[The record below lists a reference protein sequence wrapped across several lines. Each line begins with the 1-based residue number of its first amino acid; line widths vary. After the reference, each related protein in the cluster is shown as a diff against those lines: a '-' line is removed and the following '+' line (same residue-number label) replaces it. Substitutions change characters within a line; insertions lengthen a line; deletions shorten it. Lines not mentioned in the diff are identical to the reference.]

1 MLNKF
6 KELNLK
12 NLLTKDALVLFVVL
26 VFVSVSIYNDGLV
39 KHITKSNI
47 ELKKELSQANLNL
60 SSARV
65 DVSLA
70 EDKIKALNSSPM
82 GSVSIEPC
90 SGRIGLYEAR
100 DYTFNYNFT
109 NGFDKFTA
117 VFTDSTGDLTIDL
130 SERLTDTSDD
140 YKGTATVRAFPE
152 GEQGERFLDLK
163 VFATDKANNKY
174 AYSCNYDLYNINFP
188 HEGDGLRQHI
198 RTPLVEDNNY
208 SVTVVPTGKVWEQ
221 IPNWETIDDCI
232 SSGWIEDR
240 VERYNSR
247 EDTEDDNITENEYCS
262 NEVGTYFSLSTWMN
276 EFRFPKI
283 NTEVEHIA
291 GRGWNFDE
299 KYPTEEYLSCFET
312 INEEMEKFAKLTVDE
327 FSSKIRYG
335 DHWGTRLSG
344 DYRLVG
350 LELGNDDEYF
360 KFSAFESGVDP
371 YGYNQDELWNENKK
385 FMGHRNNLPSD
396 YFYLQDEGMVYDAA
410 PAFMSFIYKVYT
422 YTGGNHGMY
431 TYQTFNYDLK
441 TCQQIE
447 LRDMMSDDLLLEMGY
462 ELPEGSDSLWL
473 NLLSTRLG
481 DIWSV
486 DLNQL
491 PGYKNWSAQPWG
503 SINNNEQE
511 DELELWGGPLSYGN
525 LSTVSMN
532 HNGLTFSFQP
542 YAVDC
547 WACGWPELTISWGNL
562 WDIFTWGNWD
572 EKTETGLYA
581 NTIVKDE
588 DFSDIDYIAE
598 NLVNSYTTADLVNGI
613 TNTYYKKTYD
623 QKENKWIQTVVS
635 KQDEPVVYGVS
646 GLYTERDKKVVI
658 KFTEVM
664 NQIVGSEYFTYSDNP
679 EEVTLPV
686 VFSKCLNKR
695 PYISLFGGELC
706 NLGSF
711 TPTEN
716 KVWIESDLYGIQR
729 DHVIVHELGHSVG
742 LNHSSCMSTG
752 IMSVTSLREGLFF
765 SDFELAS
772 IKFLYNSPLEI
783 SNGASFTQISDSLQV
798 DIAPLTPKS
807 LFCPDEVNTLIK
819 DEQ

>member
-1 MLNKF
+1 
-6 KELNLK
+6 
-12 NLLTKDALVLFVVL
+12 
-26 VFVSVSIYNDGLV
+26 
-39 KHITKSNI
+39 
-47 ELKKELSQANLNL
+47 
-60 SSARV
+60 
-65 DVSLA
+65 
-70 EDKIKALNSSPM
+70 
-82 GSVSIEPC
+82 
-90 SGRIGLYEAR
+90 
-100 DYTFNYNFT
+100 
-109 NGFDKFTA
+109 
-117 VFTDSTGDLTIDL
+117 
-130 SERLTDTSDD
+130 
-140 YKGTATVRAFPE
+140 
-152 GEQGERFLDLK
+152 
-163 VFATDKANNKY
+163 
-174 AYSCNYDLYNINFP
+174 
-188 HEGDGLRQHI
+188 
-198 RTPLVEDNNY
+198 
-208 SVTVVPTGKVWEQ
+208 
-221 IPNWETIDDCI
+221 
-232 SSGWIEDR
+232 
-240 VERYNSR
+240 
-247 EDTEDDNITENEYCS
+247 
-262 NEVGTYFSLSTWMN
+262 
-276 EFRFPKI
+276 
-283 NTEVEHIA
+283 
-291 GRGWNFDE
+291 
-299 KYPTEEYLSCFET
+299 
-312 INEEMEKFAKLTVDE
+312 
-327 FSSKIRYG
+327 
-335 DHWGTRLSG
+335 
-344 DYRLVG
+344 
-350 LELGNDDEYF
+350 
-360 KFSAFESGVDP
+360 
-371 YGYNQDELWNENKK
+371 
-385 FMGHRNNLPSD
+385 
-396 YFYLQDEGMVYDAA
+396 
-410 PAFMSFIYKVYT
+410 
-422 YTGGNHGMY
+422 MY

-532 HNGLTFSFQP
+532 QNGLTFSFQP

-572 EKTETGLYA
+572 QKTETGLYA

-588 DFSDIDYIAE
+588 DFSDIDSIAE

-664 NQIVGSEYFTYSDNP
+664 NQIVGSEYFTYSDNS

>member
-1 MLNKF
+1 VIKKF
-6 KELNLK
+6 NSLNLK
-12 NLLTKDALVLFVVL
+12 TLLTKDVLVLFVVL
-26 VFVSVSIYNDGLV
+26 VFTLVSIYNDALV
-39 KHITKSNI
+39 KQITERNL

-65 DVSLA
+65 DVLLA
-70 EDKIKALNSSPM
+70 EDKLKEVNSRAT
-82 GSVSIEPC
+82 GSVLIEPC
-90 SGRIGLYEAR
+90 TGMMGLYESR
-100 DYTFNYNFT
+100 EYVFTYNFE
-109 NGFDKFTA
+109 NGFEKLTA
-117 VFTDSTGDLTIDL
+117 IFTDSTGDLTIDL
-130 SERLTDTSDD
+130 SQRLTDNSDN
-140 YKGTATVRAFPE
+140 YKGSAIVRAFPE
-152 GEQGERFLDLK
+152 GEQGAKFLDLK
-163 VFATDKANNKY
+163 VYAIDKTNNKY
-174 AYSCNYDLYNINFP
+174 AFSCNYDLYNINFAY
-188 HEGDGLRQHI
+188 EGDGLRQHI
-198 RTPLVEDNNY
+198 RTPLVDDQYY

-221 IPNWETIDDCI
+221 IPHWETIDDCI
-232 SSGWIEDR
+232 ASGWIEDR
-240 VERYNSR
+240 VERYNSD
-247 EDTEDDNITENEYCS
+247 EDTEDDNITEDEYCRS
-262 NEVGTYFSLSTWMN
+262 EVGTHFVLSTWMN
-276 EFRFPKI
+276 EFRYPQI
-283 NTEVEHIA
+283 NTDVEHIA
-291 GRGWNFDE
+291 GRGWDFDE
-299 KYPTEEYLSCFET
+299 KYPTEEYLTCFDK
-312 INEEMEKFAKLTVDE
+312 INKEMEEFAKLTVDE
-327 FSSKIRYG
+327 FSSNITYG

-350 LELGNDDEYF
+350 LELGTDDEYF
-360 KFSAFESGVDP
+360 NFSAYSAGVDP
-371 YGYNQDELWNENKK
+371 YAYDQDELWNANKK

-410 PAFMSFIYKVYT
+410 PAYISFIYKVYT

-491 PGYKNWSAQPWG
+491 PGYKNWSAPPWT
-503 SINNNEQE
+503 SLNNNEQE
-511 DELELWGGPLSYGN
+511 DELELWGGPLSYSN
-525 LSTVSMN
+525 LSAVSMN
-532 HNGLTFSFQP
+532 QNGLTFSFQP

-572 EKTETGLYA
+572 QKTEIGLYA
-581 NTIVKDE
+581 NTIVRDR
-588 DFSDIDYIAE
+588 DLSDISSITE
-598 NLVNSYTTADLVNGI
+598 NLLDSYTTADLVNGV

-623 QKENKWIQTVVS
+623 QKENKWIPIEVT

-664 NQIVGSEYFTYSDNP
+664 NQIVSSEYFTFSDDP
-679 EEVTLPV
+679 EEVTIPV

-695 PYISLFGGELC
+695 PYISLFGGDIC
-706 NLGSF
+706 SIGSYI
-711 TPTEN
+711 PHEN
-716 KVWIESDLYGIQR
+716 RVWIESDLYGVQR
-729 DHVIVHELGHSVG
+729 DHVIIHELGHSVG

-752 IMSVTSLREGLFF
+752 IMSVTSLREELFF

-772 IKFLYNSPLEI
+772 IKFLYNS
-783 SNGASFTQISDSLQV
+783 SDIKDGSTFEELTKGL
-798 DIAPLTPKS
+798 DAEIAPLTPKS
-807 LFCPDEVNTLIK
+807 NFCPDEIYTVIK
-819 DEQ
+819 EEG